1 MFLRGCVID
10 KETRAALQAN
20 TVRFLLRASHA
31 IESRHSSDI
40 IPWARNYSERLT
52 EIVAIAAGRKPTH
65 FALQLNV
72 IRLPDH
78 QSKAF
83 ICCDLFLHEC
93 DEGER
98 NQFSQNTQQPIHEVG
113 KRGDSCHVIRRKK
126 MDSIVAEEYRHLQ
139 EIDHGPRPYFVD
151 ERNPPLYV
159 DGRRVEKSKGGIP
172 DPNELKGDKLKK
184 DESKADELK
193 VGELKKDE
201 SKGDELKKNRGE

>member
-10 KETRAALQAN
+10 NETRAALQAN
-20 TVRFLLRASHA
+20 TGVRFLLRASHA
-31 IESRHSSDI
+31 IGSRHSSDI

-52 EIVAIAAGRKPTH
+52 EIVAIAAGRKPEPAH
-65 FALQLNV
+65 FAIQLNM

-78 QSKAF
+78 QSRAF

-93 DEGER
+93 DERER
-98 NQFSQNTQQPIHEVG
+98 NQFSENTQQPIHEVG

-151 ERNPPLYV
+151 DRNPPLYV
-159 DGRRVEKSKGGIP
+159 DGRRVEKSKGGISDP
-172 DPNELKGDKLKK
+172 D
-184 DESKADELK
+184 
-193 VGELKKDE
+193 ELKKDE
-201 SKGDELKKNRGE
+201 SQADQSKGDELQKDGGE